1 MLSAFVDESKEQEV
15 KNYIS
20 GTTVFPIVYSDDA
33 VRWKKSR
40 FFSKRKYN
48 GLTSSDERFFFHSFY
63 LT

>member
-33 VRWKKSR
+33 VRWKKSG
-40 FFSKRKYN
+40 FFRN
-48 GLTSSDERFFFHSFY
+48 GNITVWRLRTRDSFSIHFI
-63 LT
+63 